1 MKRIRKFFAIS
12 LLFLLGICVVL
23 STVSA
28 ISNSTLSQYS
38 PIIETLSEADKTR
51 LAESLHLRE
60 QLGND
65 IFPGW
70 GAAAI
75 PVILYNEEYAFLI
88 GYSNPPDGWMKV
100 PARIVRGEAWEPVLD
115 DSFMGQPYYRQRLS
129 DPGITPE
136 AFTVMVGDRWVASL
150 QTLDWFQ
157 ISLTRQIRDDLPSF
171 IQPIFPYRLFLE
183 QLISSSDQY
192 ISLIAH
198 ELFHSYQGV
207 MTPQKFAD
215 AEIVNQYAD
224 QYPWDDLSL
233 QADWQIELDLLA
245 DALRSTDSTLTI
257 ELARQFLALRAT
269 RRESANLSA
278 ELIVYEQ
285 QREWLEG
292 LARYAELE
300 IWRQTHVSD
309 YVPLKETDNLTDFNH
324 YAGFERRWSRELD
337 QLTKMAGD
345 PGDGRFYYTGMAQAY
360 LLDQLMP
367 DWKLQAFDDKVLPED
382 LLRAATQF
390 VK

>member
-1 MKRIRKFFAIS
+1 
-12 LLFLLGICVVL
+12 
-23 STVSA
+23 
-28 ISNSTLSQYS
+28 
-38 PIIETLSEADKTR
+38 
-51 LAESLHLRE
+51 
-60 QLGND
+60 
-65 IFPGW
+65 
-70 GAAAI
+70 
-75 PVILYNEEYAFLI
+75 
-88 GYSNPPDGWMKV
+88 
-100 PARIVRGEAWEPVLD
+100 
-115 DSFMGQPYYRQRLS
+115 
-129 DPGITPE
+129 
-136 AFTVMVGDRWVASL
+136 
-150 QTLDWFQ
+150 
-157 ISLTRQIRDDLPSF
+157 
-171 IQPIFPYRLFLE
+171 
-183 QLISSSDQY
+183 
-192 ISLIAH
+192 
-198 ELFHSYQGV
+198 

-215 AEIVNQYAD
+215 AEFINQYAD

-233 QADWQIELDLLA
+233 QADWQIELDLLV

-300 IWRQTHVSD
+300 IWRQTRVSD
-309 YVPLKETDNLTDFNH
+309 YVPLKETENLTDFDH
-324 YAGFERRWSRELD
+324 YAGFERRWSRELN

-367 DWKLQAFDDKVLPED
+367 DWKLQAFDDKVLLED